1 MKKVQTFNWKLLK
14 YLFWFGPVLIVMG
27 LTSGS
32 IAGWGVVPTALIV
45 AGLAVTAVW
54 LFLESSAHP
63 GFWRAR
69 STQVGTNALLATLAM
84 LAIVGM
90 VNVLAVRYPGRIDLT
105 ENRIFTLAPQSQEV
119 VQSLTQPVKVWVF
132 SPNANPV
139 DRELLENYR
148 RRSSQF
154 SYEFVDPQAKPGVA
168 KTFNVQSIGEVYLE
182 TGGNRRFVQSI
193 ASGEALSERRLTN
206 GLAQLSSTQQ
216 QKIYFLQGHGER
228 IPEATGKGGM
238 SAATG
243 KLKEVSYVPLSLNL
257 VENPK
262 VPDDASVVVVAG
274 AQRPLLDKEL
284 EALRTY
290 ASGKGGLLL
299 LVDPQTDPNLDT
311 LLSDWGIRVSDRL
324 VIDPA
329 GQASGLGPG
338 VTIVNQYG
346 DHPITRGFGKGISF
360 YPLARPLETSKIAGI
375 DGATLLYTSD
385 RTTAQQ
391 IDETGELKFDSAT
404 DPKGPFSIGMALTRS
419 TQPTP
424 TPSPS
429 PSPTPS
435 PSPSPTPS
443 PSPSPAS
450 PQSQFRLVVIGNS
463 SFATDGLFE
472 QQLNGDLFL
481 NATTWLS
488 QRDDE
493 VLSIRPREVTNRRVV
508 LSPEQVI
515 SVALISMLLLPLV
528 GFGTATAVW
537 WKRR

>member
-1 MKKVQTFNWKLLK
+1 MKKVQAFNWKLLK
-14 YLFWFGPVLIVMG
+14 YFFWLGPVLIIMG
-27 LTSGS
+27 LTSGA
-32 IAGWGVVPTALIV
+32 IAGWGAVPTALIV
-45 AGLAVTAVW
+45 IGMAVIAAW
-54 LFLESSAHP
+54 LYLESSTHP
-63 GFWRAR
+63 GFWGKR

-90 VNVLAVRYPGRIDLT
+90 VNVLAVRYAGRFDLT

-119 VQSLTQPVKVWVF
+119 VQSLKQPVKVWVF
-132 SPNANPV
+132 SATPNPV

-148 RRSSQF
+148 RRSNQF
-154 SYEFVDPQAKPGVA
+154 SYEFIDPQAQPGIA
-168 KTFNVQSIGEVYLE
+168 KTFNVQAIGEVYLE
-182 TGGNRRFVQSI
+182 TGGNRQFVQSI
-193 ASGEALSERRLTN
+193 ASGEALSERKLTN
-206 GLAQLSSTQQ
+206 GLAQLSITQQ
-216 QKIYFLQGHGER
+216 QKVYFLQGHGER

-243 KLKEVSYVPLSLNL
+243 KLKEVSYVPVPLNL
-257 VENPK
+257 AENPQI
-262 VPDDASVVVVAG
+262 PDDASVVVVAG
-274 AQRPLLDKEL
+274 AQRPLLDNEL

-290 ASGKGGLLL
+290 AQGKGGLML
-299 LVDPQTDPNLDT
+299 LVDPQTDPKLGT
-311 LLSDWGIRVSDRL
+311 FLSDWGIRVSDRL

-346 DHPITRGFGKGISF
+346 DHPITRGFGNGISF
-360 YPLARPLETSKIAGI
+360 YPLALPLESSNIPGI

-391 IDETGELKFDSAT
+391 IGETGELEFNAAT
-404 DPKGPFSIGMALTRS
+404 DPKGPFNIGMALTRS
-419 TQPTP
+419 VASPTP
-424 TPSPS
+424 ASPSPS

-435 PSPSPTPS
+435 PATT
-443 PSPSPAS
+443 
-450 PQSQFRLVVIGNS
+450 QSQFRLVVIGNS

-515 SVALISMLLLPLV
+515 VVTLISMLLLPLI
-528 GFGTATAVW
+528 GYGMATAVW